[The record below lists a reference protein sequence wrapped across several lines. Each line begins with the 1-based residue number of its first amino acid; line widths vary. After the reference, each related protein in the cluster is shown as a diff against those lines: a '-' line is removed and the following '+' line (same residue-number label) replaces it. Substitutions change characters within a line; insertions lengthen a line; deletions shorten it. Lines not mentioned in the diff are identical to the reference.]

1 MKRSGKG
8 QEIGSVQK
16 TERKAEKQGTCESK
30 QWGDAEKQNPKPKK
44 QNRKRTKYNTQKEM
58 LLVHEFEN
66 ENVFIEV
73 GRIILRF
80 FT

>member
-1 MKRSGKG
+1 MGVFRKLRGKQKNKVHVNQNSGG
-8 QEIGSVQK
+8 MQK
-16 TERKAEKQGTCESK
+16 NKTPNQ
-30 QWGDAEKQNPKPKK
+30 KK